1 MDKSI
6 FSAEE
11 DVLYEFLV
19 RERGDVVV
27 GEDGVIPNE
36 VRINPT
42 RVDPLGLRAP
52 PRSVPAVHGAGDD
65 GLDEE
70 REGEDEADQLHG
82 LGKLP
87 TTWARAG

>member
-1 MDKSI
+1 MG
-6 FSAEE
+6 EG
-11 DVLYEFLV
+11 VLLDE
-19 RERGDVVV
+19 G
-27 GEDGVIPNE
+27 GVD
-36 VRINPT
+36 PT

-65 GLDEE
+65 GLDE
-70 REGEDEADQLHG
+70 DEADQLHG

>member
-1 MDKSI
+1 MDKG
-6 FSAEE
+6 
-11 DVLYEFLV
+11 VLGRQQDGGDDLLV
-19 RERGDVVV
+19 GQRGHLV
-27 GEDGVIPNE
+27 GEGVLLDE
-36 VRINPT
+36 GGVDPT